1 MAGEGGIMAATTA
14 VQDRARESEV
24 GRYPEGAAFIDGAC
38 VPIAEARI
46 PILDWG
52 FLRSDCTYDV
62 VHVWGGRFFRLDHHL
77 DRFAKNVEA
86 LRLKLPYAR
95 DEITE
100 ILMRLMRLTGLREA
114 YVELI
119 CTRGAPPKG
128 SRDPRRCENRFYAFV
143 IPFLWIATEEQ
154 RERGLHLHVSAIP
167 RIPPQSVSPRI
178 KNFHWGDMN
187 RALFEAFEAGC
198 DLPVLVDLDGNVSEG
213 PGFNLFMVKDGAV
226 TTPEGTCLDGITRQ
240 TALDLLAEQ
249 NVKLVIGAFSRDE
262 LRAADEA
269 FITSTAGGIVPVT
282 RVDHRPLGGG
292 EPGPVTTRLKNFY
305 WQRHDDGSDGTPIDY
320 GAAER

>member
-1 MAGEGGIMAATTA
+1 MTATTA
-14 VQDRARESEV
+14 LAAEDRTTEAP
-24 GRYPEGAAFIDGAC
+24 YPDGAAFIDGDY

-77 DRFAKNVEA
+77 DRFANSASA
-86 LRLKLPYAR
+86 LRLTLPYGR
-95 DEITE
+95 EEIVE

-128 SRDPRRCENRFYAFV
+128 SRDPRRCENRFFAFV

-154 RERGLHLHVSAIP
+154 RARGLHLHVSAIP

-198 DLPVLVDLDGNVSEG
+198 DLPVLVDYDGNVAEG
-213 PGFNLFMVKDGAV
+213 PGFNVFMVKEGTV

-249 NVKLVIGAFSRDE
+249 NAKVVIGAFAPDE

-282 RVDHRPLGGG
+282 RVDQRPLGDG
-292 EPGPVTTRLKNFY
+292 EPGPLTTRLKNLY
-305 WQRHDDGSDGTPIDY
+305 WQRHDEGRDGTPIDY
-320 GAAER
+320 GA

>member
-1 MAGEGGIMAATTA
+1 MAATTA
-14 VQDRARESEV
+14 VRERRAEPEAAIW
-24 GRYPEGAAFIDGAC
+24 PEGAAFIDGDY

-86 LRLKLPYAR
+86 LRLQLPLGR
-95 DEITE
+95 DEITTV
-100 ILMRLMRLTGLREA
+100 LMRLMRLTGLRDA

-119 CTRGAPPKG
+119 CTRGVPPKG
-128 SRDPRRCENRFYAFV
+128 SRDPRRCQNRFYAFV

-154 RERGLHLHVSAIP
+154 RARGLHVHVSAIP
-167 RIPPQSVSPRI
+167 RIPPQSVNPRI

-187 RALFEAFEAGC
+187 RALLEAFEAGC
-198 DLPVLVDLDGNVSEG
+198 ELPVLVDYEGNVSEG
-213 PGFNLFMVKDGAV
+213 PGFNVFMVKDGVV

-249 NVKLVIGAFSRDE
+249 NVKVVIGAFSPEE

-282 RVDHRPLGGG
+282 KIDHRPVSDG
-292 EPGPVTTRLKNFY
+292 EPGPVTTRLKNLY
-305 WQRHDDGSDGTPIDY
+305 WQRHDDGGDGTPIDY
-320 GAAER
+320 AAA

>member
-1 MAGEGGIMAATTA
+1 MTAATA
-14 VQDRARESEV
+14 VRDRK
-24 GRYPEGAAFIDGAC
+24 PEAEAAMWPDGAAFLDGDY
-38 VPIAEARI
+38 VPIADAKI

-77 DRFAKNVEA
+77 DRFLKNVEA
-86 LRLKLPYAR
+86 LRLELPLGR
-95 DEITE
+95 DGITAV
-100 ILMRLMRLTGLREA
+100 LMRLMRLTGLRDA

-128 SRDPRRCENRFYAFV
+128 SRDPRRCQNRLYAFV

-154 RERGLHLHVSAIP
+154 RARGLHVHVSAIP
-167 RIPPQSVSPRI
+167 RIPPQSVDPRI

-198 DLPVLVDLDGNVSEG
+198 ELPVLVDYDGNVSEG
-213 PGFNLFMVKDGAV
+213 PGFNVFMVKDGVV

-249 NVKLVIGAFSRDE
+249 NVKLVIGAFPPDR

-282 RVDHRPLGGG
+282 RIDHRPVGDG
-292 EPGPVTTRLKNFY
+292 EPGPVTTRLKNLY
-305 WQRHDDGSDGTPIDY
+305 WQRHDEGRDGTPIDY
-320 GAAER
+320 AAG

>member
-1 MAGEGGIMAATTA
+1 MTATTM
-14 VQDRARESEV
+14 VVRDRE
-24 GRYPEGAAFIDGAC
+24 PEAEAAIWPDGAAFIDGDY
-38 VPIAEARI
+38 VPIAQAKI

-77 DRFAKNVEA
+77 DRFARNIEA
-86 LRLKLPYAR
+86 LRLQLP
-95 DEITE
+95 
-100 ILMRLMRLTGLREA
+100 L
-114 YVELI
+114 
-119 CTRGAPPKG
+119 
-128 SRDPRRCENRFYAFV
+128 YAFV

-154 RERGLHLHVSAIP
+154 RARGLHVHVSLIP
-167 RIPPQSVSPRI
+167 RIPPQSVNPRI

-187 RALFEAFEAGC
+187 RALFEALEAGC
-198 DLPVLVDLDGNVSEG
+198 ELPVLVDYDGNISEG
-213 PGFNLFMVKDGAV
+213 PGFNLFMIKDGVV

-249 NVKLVIGAFSRDE
+249 NVKLVIGAFSPDQ

-282 RVDHRPLGGG
+282 RIDHRPVGDG
-292 EPGPVTTRLKNFY
+292 EPGPVTTRLKNLY
-305 WQRHDDGSDGTPIDY
+305 WERHDEGWDGTPIDY
-320 GAAER
+320 AAA

>member
-1 MAGEGGIMAATTA
+1 MAATTA
-14 VQDRARESEV
+14 VQDRGQETDLARW
-24 GRYPEGAAFIDGAC
+24 PDGAAFIDGDY
-38 VPIAEARI
+38 VPIAEAKI

-52 FLRSDCTYDV
+52 FLRSDCTYEV

-77 DRFAKNVEA
+77 DRFANNVEA
-86 LRLKLPYAR
+86 LRLELPLTR
-95 DEITE
+95 DEITAV
-100 ILMRLMRLTGLREA
+100 LMRLMRLTGLRDA

-119 CTRGAPPKG
+119 CTRGAPPKA
-128 SRDPRRCENRFYAFV
+128 SRDPRRCQNRFYAFV

-167 RIPPQSVSPRI
+167 RIPPESVNPRI

-198 DLPVLVDLDGNVSEG
+198 DLPVLVDLDGNISEG
-213 PGFNLFMVKDGAV
+213 PGFNVFMVRDGTV

-249 NVKLVIGAFSRDE
+249 NVKLVIGAFSPAA

-269 FITSTAGGIVPVT
+269 LITSTAGGIVPVT
-282 RVDHRPLGGG
+282 RIDHRPLGDG
-292 EPGPVTTRLKNFY
+292 EPGPVTTRLKNLY
-305 WQRHDDGSDGTPIDY
+305 WQRHDEGWEGTPIDY
-320 GAAER
+320 GAGGL

>member
-1 MAGEGGIMAATTA
+1 MAATA
-14 VQDRARESEV
+14 VVRERGPESEAAIW
-24 GRYPEGAAFIDGAC
+24 PEGAAFVDGTY
-38 VPIAEARI
+38 VPIAEAKI

-86 LRLKLPYAR
+86 LRLELPHTR
-95 DEITE
+95 DEITDV
-100 ILMRLMRLTGLREA
+100 LMRLMHLTGLREA

-128 SRDPRRCENRFYAFV
+128 SRDPRRCQNRFYAFA

-154 RERGLHLHVSAIP
+154 RARGLHLHVSAIP
-167 RIPPQSVSPRI
+167 RIPPQSVNPTI
-178 KNFHWGDMN
+178 KNFHWGDLN
-187 RALFEAFEAGC
+187 RALFESFEAGC
-198 DLPVLVDLDGNVSEG
+198 ELPVLVDYDGNIAEG
-213 PGFNLFMVKDGAV
+213 PGFNLFMVRDGAV

-249 NVKLVIGAFSRDE
+249 NVKVVIGAFSPEE

-282 RVDHRPLGGG
+282 RIDHRPVGDG
-292 EPGPVTTRLKNFY
+292 EPGPVTTRLKNLY
-305 WQRHDDGSDGTPIDY
+305 WQRHDEGWDATPIDY
-320 GAAER
+320 GAAPR

>member
-1 MAGEGGIMAATTA
+1 MAATTA
-14 VQDRARESEV
+14 FQERAREAEV
-24 GRYPEGAAFIDGAC
+24 GVWPDGAAFVDGAC
-38 VPIAEARI
+38 VPIAEAKI

-77 DRFAKNVEA
+77 DRFAKNARA
-86 LRLKLPYAR
+86 LRLTLPYAR
-95 DEITE
+95 EEIALL
-100 ILMRLMRLTGLREA
+100 LMRLVRLTGLREA
-114 YVELI
+114 YVEMI

-154 RERGLHLHVSAIP
+154 RARGLHLHVSAIP

-178 KNFHWGDMN
+178 KNFHWGDLN

-198 DLPVLVDLDGNVSEG
+198 DLPVLVDLDGKVSEG
-213 PGFNLFMVKDGAV
+213 PGFNVFMIKEGVV

-249 NVKLVIGAFSRDE
+249 NVKVVIGAFPPDE

-282 RVDHRPLGGG
+282 RIDHRPLGDG
-292 EPGPVTTRLKNFY
+292 EPGPVTTRLKNLY
-305 WQRHDDGSDGTPIDY
+305 WQRHDDGQDGTPIDY
-320 GAAER
+320 GAR